1 MLKKATLTCDGY
13 AHRKVKPFFA
23 YFLLAWTK
31 SQAHVEARLDD
42 LACSNSNHKHKTVGF
57 RPDSKKKRPT

>member
-1 MLKKATLTCDGY
+1 MGTGPDLIIATLKRATLLRDGY

-31 SQAHVEARLDD
+31 SKALVEARLDD
-42 LACSNSNHKHKTVGF
+42 LDCF
-57 RPDSKKKRPT
+57 Y

>member
-1 MLKKATLTCDGY
+1 MGTGPDLIIDTLKRATLLRNGY

-42 LACSNSNHKHKTVGF
+42 LSCSNCSGT
-57 RPDSKKKRPT
+57 